1 MSSTNKWIVAIV
13 IIAIIVLG
21 LWWGGYLGG
30 GTPVANQA
38 VQSAAVQNGAIAPI
52 DSSDTTIGNEAAA
65 IDAQIKVVGNQ
76 FAAFSQAP
84 TTAKADMLAGQLGG
98 LSNMM
103 NTLSKRFQARVT
115 TLKSLGVNTN
125 TLQSAVS
132 DMNLQISSAVSQ
144 IGTAAQAFAKIA
156 PDKGSQSQINQNNAS
171 MKQVVIEL
179 QKSKTYLE
187 AAQVDIKTVIA
198 TLKITTVQ

>member
-13 IIAIIVLG
+13 IIAIIVFG
-21 LWWGGYLGG
+21 LWLGGYLGG

-38 VQSAAVQNGAIAPI
+38 EQSAAVQTGATAPI
-52 DSSDTTIGNEAAA
+52 DSSDATIGNEAAA
-65 IDAQIKVVGNQ
+65 IDAQMKVVGNQ
-76 FAAFSQAP
+76 FATFSQAP

-115 TLKSLGVNTN
+115 TLKNLGVNTN

-132 DMNLQISSAVSQ
+132 DMNLQISTAVSQ
-144 IGTAAQAFAKIA
+144 IGAAAQAFAKIA
-156 PDKGSQSQINQNNAS
+156 PDKGSQSQINQNVAS